1 MTAGKKALVVV
12 ADGSEEMEAVIVIDV
27 LRRAHVDVTVAGLKG
42 SHSVTCS
49 RKVKLVPDVGFNDIQ
64 DKTAFDVIVLPGG
77 MGGAESFAKDTKL
90 HQVLEQYSQHPTKYV
105 GAICAAPIALEAANL
120 FKGKKITSHPSVKDR
135 LKGYVYHS
143 DERVVVDG
151 HLVTSQGPGTAFEF
165 ALRLV
170 DLLCGSEARRTVEG
184 PMLLKL

>member
-1 MTAGKKALVVV
+1 MISNSK
-12 ADGSEEMEAVIVIDV
+12 
-27 LRRAHVDVTVAGLKG
+27 
-42 SHSVTCS
+42 CW
-49 RKVKLVPDVGFNDIQ
+49 NQ
-64 DKTAFDVIVLPGG
+64 
-77 MGGAESFAKDTKL
+77 DTKL

-151 HLVTSQGPGTAFEF
+151 HLVTRYIYLSSLLWHCCGHAALF
-165 ALRLV
+165 AISR
-170 DLLCGSEARRTVEG
+170 
-184 PMLLKL
+184 